1 MELERIYNALKVN
14 HQKKTKKLKQLQRQK
29 DRLNQAKQTSDKIK
43 LMKQIIQ
50 IKTLQQRIQ
59 TGNAKLRKEIIE
71 I

>member
-1 MELERIYNALKVN
+1 MEAVLDKEKKSNYLQKNLEKERGIT
-14 HQKKTKKLKQLQRQK
+14 QIMTR
-29 DRLNQAKQTSDKIK
+29 DKIK

>member
-1 MELERIYNALKVN
+1 MTR
-14 HQKKTKKLKQLQRQK
+14 
-29 DRLNQAKQTSDKIK
+29 DKIK